1 MHKLSL
7 QRRAL
12 RPQRPPASGYCY
24 STYSPQLVE
33 SPSEMIPPH
42 HKKTR
47 FSGFTLIELLVVIA
61 IIAILVALLL
71 PAVQQAREAARRSSC
86 KNNLKQLGLA
96 LNNYHSTHGIFPP
109 GNINP
114 GTGSFAAWIQAD
126 QIRNHTGHLM
136 LLPYLEQTALYNS
149 INFSLA
155 TGTADTA
162 SIGGGGV
169 QTDAS
174 GKVITD
180 QYVANFRCPSDFG
193 SNGGS
198 GYGSFTFTRTN
209 TSTSRHYNCQNNQRT
224 SYGFV
229 SHTQTESQNTY
240 GETSGVTKCAF
251 GNNGAARI
259 RDITDGTSNTI
270 LMMESR
276 MKKWNSFQC
285 SNAAAASWI
294 SPEFGPYWSQFT
306 RYTFLLPR
314 SFRINQ
320 SACTTHNEGPG
331 RSTPGSY
338 HTGGCQAV
346 LGDGSVRFLSENIHL
361 PTQQNLASIGD
372 GQVLAEF

>member
-1 MHKLSL
+1 MISL
-7 QRRAL
+7 RNK
-12 RPQRPPASGYCY
+12 
-24 STYSPQLVE
+24 STR
-33 SPSEMIPPH
+33 H
-42 HKKTR
+42 T
-47 FSGFTLIELLVVIA
+47 GFTLIELLVVIA
-61 IIAILVALLL
+61 IIAILIALLL

-96 LNNYHSTHGIFPP
+96 LMNYHSTHRIFPP

-114 GTGSFAAWIQAD
+114 GTGSFAAWIPAN

-136 LLPYLEQTALYNS
+136 LLPYVEQSAIYNS
-149 INFSLA
+149 INFSQA
-155 TGTADTA
+155 TGIADTA

-180 QYVANFRCPSDFG
+180 QHVANFRCPSDFG
-193 SNGGS
+193 SNSGA
-198 GYGSFTFTRTN
+198 GYGAFTFTRT
-209 TSTSRHYNCQNNQRT
+209 SAATSRHYNCQSNQRT
-224 SYGFV
+224 SYGFI

-240 GETSGVTKCAF
+240 GEVTGTAKCAF

-259 RDITDGTSNTI
+259 RDITDGASNTI

-285 SNAAAASWI
+285 SNPSAASWI

-320 SACTTHNEGPG
+320 SACTTHNAGPG

-338 HTGGCQAV
+338 HEGGCQAV
-346 LGDGSVRFLSENIHL
+346 LGDGSVRFLSENMHF
-361 PTQQNLASIGD
+361 PTQQYLASISD
-372 GQVLAEF
+372 GEVLGEF

>member
-1 MHKLSL
+1 MRPTPAAAASYL
-7 QRRAL
+7 AFL
-12 RPQRPPASGYCY
+12 RLTPKI
-24 STYSPQLVE
+24 LKEVE
-33 SPSEMIPPH
+33 GPIEMIHPRG
-42 HKKTR
+42 KSTR

-71 PAVQQAREAARRSSC
+71 PAVQQAREAARRSAC

-114 GTGSFAAWIQAD
+114 GTGSFTAWIAAG

-136 LLPYLEQTALYNS
+136 LLPYVEQTALYNS

-180 QYVANFRCPSDFG
+180 QNVAIFRCPSDFG

-198 GYGSFTFTRTN
+198 GYGAFTYTRTN
-209 TSTSRHYNCQNNQRT
+209 TGSSRHYNCQNNQRT
-224 SYGFV
+224 SYGFI

-240 GETSGVTKCAF
+240 GEIASVSKCSF

-259 RDITDGTSNTI
+259 RDITDGTSNTV

-276 MKKWNSFQC
+276 MKKWNNFQC
-285 SNAAAASWI
+285 SNASAASWI
-294 SPEFGPYWSQFT
+294 SPEFGPFWSQFT

-320 SACTTHNEGPG
+320 SACTTHDEGPG

-346 LGDGSVRFLSENIHL
+346 MGDGSVRFLSENIHL

-372 GQVLAEF
+372 GQVLGEF

>member
-1 MHKLSL
+1 MIA
-7 QRRAL
+7 QRDK
-12 RPQRPPASGYCY
+12 P
-24 STYSPQLVE
+24 
-33 SPSEMIPPH
+33 
-42 HKKTR
+42 TR
-47 FSGFTLIELLVVIA
+47 LSGFTLIELLVVIA
-61 IIAILVALLL
+61 IIAILIALLL

-96 LNNYHSTHGIFPP
+96 LNNYHTTHWIFPP

-114 GTGSFAAWIQAD
+114 GTGSFAAWIPTN

-136 LLPYLEQTALYNS
+136 LLPYMEQATIYNS

-180 QYVANFRCPSDFG
+180 QHVANFRCPSDSG
-193 SNGGS
+193 SRTGT
-198 GYGSFTFTRTN
+198 GYGEFTFTRTN
-209 TSTSRHYNCQNNQRT
+209 ASTSRHYNCQDNQRT
-224 SYGFV
+224 SYGFI
-229 SHTQTESQNTY
+229 SHIQTESQDTY
-240 GETSGVTKCAF
+240 SEFTSTTKCAF

-276 MKKWNSFQC
+276 MKKWNNFQC
-285 SNAAAASWI
+285 SNPSASTWI
-294 SPEFGPYWSQFT
+294 SPEFGPFWSQFT

-320 SACTTHNEGPG
+320 SACSTHDEGPG

-338 HTGGCQAV
+338 HTGGCHVV
-346 LGDGSVRFLSENIHL
+346 LGDGSVRFLSENMNHT
-361 PTQQNLASIGD
+361 TQQNLASIGD
-372 GQVLAEF
+372 GEVLGEF